1 MFKRLGLAVL
11 GVIGFCAHAP
21 AQAAS
26 HVFTITLPTTR
37 TDGTAL
43 PLAQIGNAQV
53 YDTSVP
59 APGAPGTLVTC
70 SPALVFPPTTAT
82 MSCTANVQ
90 NGHSF
95 EATVSDN
102 ATPPDTSAVSNQVSL
117 PFAPPVAPT
126 LSVQ

>member
-1 MFKRLGLAVL
+1 MRRLGLAALLAL
-11 GVIGFCAHAP
+11 GLCPDAW
-21 AQAAS
+21 AAN

-37 TDGTAL
+37 VDGTAL

-59 APGAPGTLVTC
+59 VPGAPGTLVTC

-82 MSCTANVQ
+82 LSCTANVSA
-90 NGHSF
+90 GHSF

-102 ATPPDTSAVSNQVSL
+102 STPVDTSAVSNQVSL
-117 PFAPPVAPT
+117 PQVAPSPPT
-126 LSVQ
+126 LAVQ